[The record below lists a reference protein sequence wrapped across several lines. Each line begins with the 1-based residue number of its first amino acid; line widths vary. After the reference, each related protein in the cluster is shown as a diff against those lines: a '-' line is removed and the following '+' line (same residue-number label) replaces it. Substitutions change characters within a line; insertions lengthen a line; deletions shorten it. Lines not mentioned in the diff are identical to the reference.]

1 MDRDPSE
8 NVVDPVE
15 RVSPPSGNS
24 DTGESGQQRAREEAE
39 HHRNLRREEQLTETR
54 KDNNAG
60 VN

>member
-8 NVVDPVE
+8 NAIDPVE

-24 DTGESGQQRAREEAE
+24 DTGESGQERAREEKQE
-39 HHRNLRREEQLTETR
+39 HDKLRRKYQNLEDR
-54 KDNNAG
+54 KDRNSG